1 MFLKIIGNNN
11 LVGKVSFF
19 ILFITV
25 ILFKY
30 FFSNHNYL
38 LIENNLPLNDFKGIV
53 FILNCVFLLFISI
66 GFNNMIYEKGVIK
79 KNNITTAIV
88 FLTIH
93 PFLYDFKL
101 LLIGV
106 IFLFF
111 LEKIIEI
118 ILNEKIDNQIFYSA
132 FFVSIISVFNIYFL
146 LYSIV
151 PFCILF
157 LFKNNL
163 SRYLVIYLI
172 GALIPFFVLL
182 FLKILFEIDL
192 RNQFNFN
199 ENIKIESFQ
208 FKYII
213 PVLVASLFSF
223 IEIFNWINKKS
234 IRSRKVFYVIIVI
247 AIITIL
253 FFIFNVISYDYFVL
267 LFSFPLSLFLSNY
280 YLYSKR
286 ILIKHFLFFIFI
298 FGMFLSYYIF

>member
-1 MFLKIIGNNN
+1 MFLKTIGNNN
-11 LVGKVSFF
+11 LVGKVAFF
-19 ILFITV
+19 ILFIAV

-30 FFSNHNYL
+30 FFSNHNYI
-38 LIENNLPLNDFKGIV
+38 LIENNSSFNDFKSIV

-79 KNNITTAIV
+79 KNNIITAVV

-93 PFLYDFKL
+93 PFLHDFKL
-101 LLIGV
+101 LLTGV
-106 IFLFF
+106 FFLFF

-118 ILNEKIDNQIFYSA
+118 ILNEKIENQIFYSA

-146 LYSIV
+146 LYSVV
-151 PFCILF
+151 PFFILF

-163 SRYLVIYLI
+163 LRYMVIYLI
-172 GALIPFFVLL
+172 GVAIPFFILF
-182 FLKILFEIDL
+182 FLKTLFEIDL
-192 RNQFNFN
+192 RSQFNFH
-199 ENIKIESFQ
+199 ENIKINLSQ

-213 PVLVASLFSF
+213 PVLVVSLFSF

-234 IRSRKVFYVIIVI
+234 IRSRKAFYVIIII

-253 FFIFNVISYDYFVL
+253 FFVFNLISYDYFVL

-298 FGMFLSYYIF
+298 FGMFLSYYSF

>member
-19 ILFITV
+19 ILFIAV
-25 ILFKY
+25 VLFKY

-38 LIENNLPLNDFKGIV
+38 LIENNFFINDFKDVV
-53 FILNCVFLLFISI
+53 FVLNCIFLFFVSI

-79 KNNITTAIV
+79 KNNIITAVV

-101 LLIGV
+101 LITGI

-118 ILNEKIDNQIFYSA
+118 VLNEKIDNQVFYSA

-151 PFCILF
+151 PFFILF

-163 SRYLVIYLI
+163 LRYIIIYLI
-172 GALIPFFVLL
+172 GVSIPFFVLF

-199 ENIKIESFQ
+199 ENIKIDLSQ

-213 PVLVASLFSF
+213 IVLTVSLFSF

-234 IRSRKVFYVIIVI
+234 IRSRKSFFVIII
-247 AIITIL
+247 ISIITIL
-253 FFIFNVISYDYFVL
+253 FFVFNLISYNFFAL

-286 ILIKHFLFFIFI
+286 ILIKQFLFFIFI
-298 FGMFLSYYIF
+298 FGMFLSYYNL

>member
-19 ILFITV
+19 ILFIAV
-25 ILFKY
+25 VLFKY

-38 LIENNLPLNDFKGIV
+38 LIENNFFINDLKDV
-53 FILNCVFLLFISI
+53 SFILNCVFLLLVSV

-79 KNNITTAIV
+79 KNNIITAFV

-93 PFLYDFKL
+93 PFLYDFKI
-101 LLIGV
+101 LITGV

-118 ILNEKIDNQIFYSA
+118 VLNEKIDNQIFYSA
-132 FFVSIISVFNIYFL
+132 LFVSTMSVFNIYFL

-151 PFCILF
+151 PFFVLF

-163 SRYLVIYLI
+163 LRYIVIYLI
-172 GALIPFFVLL
+172 GSSIPFFVLF

-192 RNQFNFN
+192 RSQFNFN
-199 ENIKIESFQ
+199 ETIKIDLSQ

-213 PVLVASLFSF
+213 IVLTVSLFSF

-234 IRSRKVFYVIIVI
+234 IRSRKSFFVIII
-247 AIITIL
+247 ISIITIL
-253 FFIFNVISYDYFVL
+253 FFVFNVISYNFFAL

-286 ILIKHFLFFIFI
+286 ILIKQFLFFIFI
-298 FGMFLSYYIF
+298 FGMFLSYYNL